1 MKGVSESKE
10 PNVSHQSS
18 WVDGEKL
25 TKLGK
30 AKAGKALEMR
40 KELYLLGLKCLLNMH
55 PFTEVKQHESG
66 VPLPSHHVI

>member
-18 WVDGEKL
+18 WVDGKKL

-40 KELYLLGLKCLLNMH
+40 KQLCLLGLKCLLNTH
-55 PFTEVKQHESG
+55 PFTEVKHMSQEC
-66 VPLPSHHVI
+66 PCLPTM

>member
-18 WVDGEKL
+18 WVDGKKL

-30 AKAGKALEMR
+30 DKVGKALEMR
-40 KELYLLGLKCLLNMH
+40 RSCVY
-55 PFTEVKQHESG
+55 
-66 VPLPSHHVI
+66 